1 MKNIIIL
8 VSLVC
13 IALIGGAVLLGMQNK
28 GGGIRLV
35 ALNASYTTR
44 VQQSYWSKGNT
55 TNPKVRLTEYCDFQ
69 SPACAAFYSI
79 VDAAFRANSSTM
91 ELDWHTYPIKDK
103 YNNANAAALAAEAAG
118 RQGKFWE
125 MHQLLFVNQAAAT
138 NQDATA
144 FRASLNSYAQS
155 LGLNMD
161 QFKNDMNDTATLDPI
176 NKDVELGNKVP
187 VTNTPTLLMNGKLVD
202 PLPHNQA
209 EMNSF
214 LLQAYQAA
222 P

>member
-8 VSLVC
+8 VSLIC
-13 IALIGGAVLLGMQNK
+13 IALIGGAVLLGTQNK

-35 ALNASYTTR
+35 TLDSSYSKR
-44 VQQSYWSKGNT
+44 VEQSYWSKGNT
-55 TNPKVRLTEYCDFQ
+55 KDPKVRLTEYCDFQ
-69 SPACAAFYSI
+69 SPACAAFYSV
-79 VDAAFRANSSTM
+79 VDAAFRANSGTM
-91 ELDWHTYPIKDK
+91 ELDWHTYSIKDK
-103 YNNANAAALAAEAAG
+103 YKNSTAAALAAESAG

-125 MHQLLFVNQAAAT
+125 MHQLLFVNQASAQ
-138 NQDATA
+138 NQSADA
-144 FRASLNSYAQS
+144 FSASLNSYAQS

-161 QFKNDMNDTATLDPI
+161 QFKNDMNDTGTLDAI

-187 VTNTPTLLMNGKLVD
+187 VASTPTLLINGKVVD

-209 EMNSF
+209 EMNTF
-214 LLQAYQAA
+214 LQQAYQAA